1 MCIEITSSVSVYLLM
16 HTGCFNI
23 LAITNNAAMNI
34 EMHVY
39 LVELVCLFYLGKYKE
54 VKLLDPTAVL
64 FLVF

>member
-16 HTGCFNI
+16 HKGCFNI

-34 EMHVY
+34 GMHVY
-39 LVELVCLFYLGKYKE
+39 LVELVCLFYLGKYTE
-54 VKLLDPTAVL
+54 VKLLEPMAVL